1 MVVGTDTMSI
11 TELAER
17 LGVSQST
24 AYELAKCNELPFP
37 AMKVGDRVLVSRRA
51 YDAWLAD
58 YDYPGGTDGLQN
70 GTSV

>member
-1 MVVGTDTMSI
+1 MAVGTDTMSI

-17 LGVSQST
+17 LGVSPST

-37 AMKVGDRVLVSRRA
+37 AMKVGDRVLISRRA
-51 YDAWLAD
+51 YDSWLAQ
-58 YDYPGGTDGLQN
+58 YDYQGEKDGLQD